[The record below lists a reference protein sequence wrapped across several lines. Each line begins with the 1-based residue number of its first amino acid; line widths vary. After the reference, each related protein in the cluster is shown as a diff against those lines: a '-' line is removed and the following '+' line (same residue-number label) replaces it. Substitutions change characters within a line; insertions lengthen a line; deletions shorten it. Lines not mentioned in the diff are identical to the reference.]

1 VLARNATARQASG
14 RGLVLLP
21 AAALLVHQLRYWLT
35 YGSAA
40 SNELADQGHAY
51 LGTVAPWVVM
61 MTAGGFGLF
70 VARLLRGRAVLQR
83 PRSFAEL
90 WGGTAVLLVL
100 IYALQESLEGLLAYG
115 HPGGFAGVFGH
126 GGWWAVPAAVA
137 IAFGVA
143 LLLRVGE
150 SLVRLVSRARTLP
163 RASTLVRPPA
173 GDVFVRVRPL
183 ASAAA
188 GRAPPRLT
196 VAA

>member
-1 VLARNATARQASG
+1 VLARTATARQASG

-21 AAALLVHQLRYWLT
+21 AAALLVHQLRYWLA

-51 LGTVAPWVVM
+51 LGTVAPWVVII
-61 MTAGGFGLF
+61 TAGGLGCFL
-70 VARLLRGRAVLQR
+70 ARLLRGRPVMQR
-83 PRSFAEL
+83 SRSFAEL
-90 WGGTAVLLVL
+90 WGGTAAGL
-100 IYALQESLEGLLAYG
+100 IAIYVLQESLEGLLAYG

-126 GGWWAVPAAVA
+126 GGWSAIPAAIAV
-137 IAFGVA
+137 AFGVA

-163 RASTLVRPPA
+163 MRSPVARVRAGEVLL
-173 GDVFVRVRPL
+173 RVRPL

-188 GRAPPRLT
+188 GRAPPRLH
-196 VAA
+196 VA